1 MKKIKMNS
9 LRPAMLTLA
18 FLMIASLTFA
28 QTREKRDVS
37 NFHALSV
44 SDAFVVEISVGNTE
58 SLEIEIEDEF
68 KDDLVTEVRG
78 GMLIIGLDDD
88 DWSRKKR
95 RMKNSAKAYLTV
107 KSLDKIR
114 ISGAVSLRTLDI
126 LKSDRMSIEL
136 SGASVVNIE
145 LETDQLDLQA
155 SGASVINMEGSAKDQ
170 TVKMSGSCIY
180 RAYDLESETAL
191 IRVSG
196 ASNARVYASEDL
208 DVRASGASSIYYKGG
223 ASVKS
228 DTSGASS
235 IKKGK

>member
-18 FLMIASLTFA
+18 FLMIASLAFA

-44 SDAFVVEISVGNTE
+44 SDAFVVEISVGDTE
-58 SLEIEIEDEF
+58 SLEVEIEDEF
-68 KDDLVTEVRG
+68 RDDLITEVRG
-78 GMLIIGLDDD
+78 GMLVIRLDDD
-88 DWSRKKR
+88 DWGRKKR
-95 RMKNSAKAYLTV
+95 RMKSSAKAFLTV

-126 LKSDRMSIEL
+126 LKSSRMSIEL
-136 SGASVVNIE
+136 SGASVVQIE
-145 LETDQLDLQA
+145 LETEKLDLQA
-155 SGASVINMEGSAKDQ
+155 SGACVINMEGSAKNQ
-170 TVKMSGSCIY
+170 TVKMSGSSIY
-180 RAYDLESETAL
+180 RAFDLESETAV

-196 ASNARVYASEDL
+196 ASNARVYASDDL
-208 DVRASGASSIYYKGG
+208 DVRASGASSIYYKGN